1 MWFMASPPFPRMIK
15 LPDFEF
21 FVRSRLSQ
29 EVVYWPQQAI
39 PLVGYMGWPNDPV
52 ARAAAKK
59 ILRGWSKGAEVPL
72 PGLRRIQS
80 DWTRVADICSLHYD
94 LHAGGHQVRRGGSSI
109 AKAIALANANSSSR
123 GLGIA
128 NLWRCWKSYK
138 HVAHLVTA
146 ATIICSHARSQAKV
160 PSRDEDPEWFAV
172 RPFGQFG
179 LQAGQFQPFI
189 IAMMT
194 PDFVIA
200 VALWWQKYGLTFI
213 PHSRREPL
221 LDPATAWLIRRD
233 VNVARVAPAQRK
245 LTRQDILLLNKR
257 RAHKGRRAN

>member
-1 MWFMASPPFPRMIK
+1 MRFMAIPPFPRMIK
-15 LPDFEF
+15 VPDFEF

-179 LQAGQFQPFI
+179 LQAGQFQPFT
-189 IAMMT
+189 IAMMM

-221 LDPATAWLIRRD
+221 LDPATAWLI
-233 VNVARVAPAQRK
+233 
-245 LTRQDILLLNKR
+245 
-257 RAHKGRRAN
+257 